1 MASKIHGKVVEVD
14 ASGNLIT
21 DINEDQLSQAP
32 RDETVRIVI
41 DEHET
46 LGIFS
51 EDHGQPEM
59 TLIAILTGNQPL
71 RIELTGDS
79 ASAMLGV
86 RVGAPVEIIW

>member
-14 ASGNLIT
+14 ANGNLIT
-21 DINEDQLSQAP
+21 DIKEDQLSQTP

-59 TLIAILTGNQPL
+59 TLIAILAGDQPL